1 MVLADDSPALVAML
15 RQLLEPHF
23 DVVAAVDNGASLVQA
38 VKALEPDLAVVDVS
52 MPKMGGIEA
61 AERLRS
67 TSPTKVV
74 FLTMHQDT
82 AIVKRALGTGAFG
95 YVLKGGAFSEL
106 VAALQEALHKRR
118 FVSFRLRGKF
128 DTEK

>member
-1 MVLADDSPALVAML
+1 
-15 RQLLEPHF
+15 
-23 DVVAAVDNGASLVQA
+23 
-38 VKALEPDLAVVDVS
+38 
-52 MPKMGGIEA
+52 
-61 AERLRS
+61 
-67 TSPTKVV
+67 
-74 FLTMHQDT
+74 MHQDT

-118 FVSFRLRGKF
+118 FVSSRLRGKF